1 MEGFRMCRRLAW
13 LLIAASGV
21 GISSVPAWAQSL
33 RWLGSLGTTY
43 AEAYGVSADG
53 SVVAGWVGVLNP
65 HRAYRWTPAGGMV
78 DLGSFGGSGGAE
90 AYGLSADGS
99 TVVGYSFVNSS
110 IYRAFR
116 WKNSEMHQIGT
127 LGGNTSWAWA
137 TSADG
142 EYVVGGAEYID
153 GRNRAF
159 RWSSA
164 GGLENLGTL
173 PGGIRSV
180 ARAVSADGSAVA
192 GWSGYGTG
200 IHHAFRWAAGVMES
214 IHNPAFGQSEAL
226 GISADGNTVVGAW
239 GDASFTPARPF
250 RWTAGTG
257 MVDMG
262 TLGGAWGEAW
272 AASADGSIIV
282 GWSERAQGDWR
293 AFIWTPT
300 HGLRDLNV
308 LYAHLLS
315 PGSELEDARGI
326 SPNGRFI
333 VGRGINAQ
341 TGRNEAYLLDTLTCP
356 GTGSGACSRADWNED
371 GVVDFNDFLAFLNDY
386 NTASVCADLNG
397 DGTVDFNDFLAYV
410 NLFNAGC

>member
-1 MEGFRMCRRLAW
+1 MTHRAAFRQHHVFIALGLGLGALAT
-13 LLIAASGV
+13 
-21 GISSVPAWAQSL
+21 SVQGQSL
-33 RWLGSLGTTY
+33 RWLGTMGTPY

-53 SVVAGWVGVLNP
+53 SKVAGWVGVMNP
-65 HRAYRWTPAGGMV
+65 HRAYRWSATTGML
-78 DLGSFGGSGGAE
+78 DLGSFGGPGGAE

-99 TVVGYSFVNSS
+99 TAVGYSFISSS

-116 WKNSEMHQIGT
+116 WKNGEMEQIGT

-142 EYVVGGAEYID
+142 EVVVGGAEYLD

-159 RWSSA
+159 RWTPT

-180 ARAVSADGSAVA
+180 ARAVSADGSVVA
-192 GWSGYGTG
+192 GWSGFGNG
-200 IHHAFRWAAGVMES
+200 VHHAFRWAGGIMS
-214 IHNPAFGQSEAL
+214 TIHNPAFGQSEAL

-250 RWTAGTG
+250 RWTAATD
-257 MVDMG
+257 MTDMG

-272 AASADGSIIV
+272 AASADGSVIV
-282 GWSERAQGDWR
+282 GWSERGTGDWR
-293 AFIWTPT
+293 AFVWTAA
-300 HGLRDLNV
+300 HGMRDLNI
-308 LYAHLLS
+308 LYAGLLT

-326 SPNGRFI
+326 SPDGRFI

-341 TGRNEAYLLDTLTCP
+341 TGRNEAYLLDTRTCP
-356 GTGSGACSRADWNED
+356 GTGPGACSRAD
-371 GVVDFNDFLAFLNDY
+371 LN
-386 NTASVCADLNG
+386 A
-397 DGTVDFNDFLAYV
+397 DGTVDFNDLLAYM
-410 NLFNAGC
+410 NFFAAGC